1 MNEYDIMK
9 ESIYKN
15 IQELSEFLVDE
26 LKVNNYYDLIDTIIY
41 LHNFRAIAYKYDK
54 KLTEKIIKELESEE
68 K

>member
-26 LKVNNYYDLIDTIIY
+26 LKVNNYYDLIDTIID